1 MQQLKNYYHA
11 ISGLFTNLFY
21 GFPAK
26 KLVVIGV
33 TGTDGKTTT
42 TSLIYHILKSSGKK
56 SAMITTLGAEIDG
69 EKFTHDLHVT
79 TPDAWTLQKYLRLA
93 KDKGV
98 THVALEVSSHSL
110 DQYRVIGIPFA
121 VGVLTNITHEHL
133 DYHKTYENYVRT
145 KVKLLQRA
153 KIAIINRDD
162 ESYTH
167 VLKYLSVQN
176 LQTYSLHNS
185 ESTLALD
192 KFPFTTKLIG
202 DFNLYNSLAAALAAR
217 AIGIDD
223 ENIKKALS
231 TFVAPTGRQ
240 EIIYDKEFKVISDF
254 AHTPNGFEKLLPALK
269 KITPGR
275 LIHVFGCVSQRDDSN
290 RPLMGKAS
298 SNYSDV
304 IILTA
309 DDPRGESIQKINQ
322 EIKRGI
328 SGFKIISPEEYQ
340 AGMNKIIIEID
351 RREQAITFAIQIAE
365 LGDTIVSTGKS
376 HEKTM
381 NYDGV
386 REEQWDETKAIIK
399 SLQNRGM
406 VLKNYT

>member
-1 MQQLKNYYHA
+1 MQLLKNYYHA
-11 ISGLFTNLFY
+11 LSGLIANIY
-21 GFPAK
+21 YDFPSHG
-26 KLVVIGV
+26 LTIIGI

-42 TSLIYHILKSSGKK
+42 TSLIYHILRSSGKK
-56 SAMITTLGAEIDG
+56 SAMITTLGAEVDG

-110 DQYRVIGIPFA
+110 DQYRVIGIPFT

-145 KVKLLQRA
+145 KAKLLERA
-153 KIAIINRDD
+153 RTAILNLDD
-162 ESYTH
+162 ESYNH
-167 VLKYLSVQN
+167 VLTYLPQKNS
-176 LQTYSLHNS
+176 QTYSLHNS
-185 ESTLALD
+185 EATLTLD
-192 KFPFTTKLIG
+192 KFSFTTQLIG
-202 DFNLYNSLAAALAAR
+202 DFNLYNNLAAALAAR
-217 AIGIDD
+217 AVGIDD
-223 ENIKKALS
+223 VSIKNALA
-231 TFVAPTGRQ
+231 TFTAPTGRQ

-269 KITPGR
+269 KITSGR

-298 SNYSDV
+298 ANYSDV

-322 EIKRGI
+322 EIKRDI
-328 SGFKIISPEEYQ
+328 SGFKIISSEEYRS
-340 AGMNKIIIEID
+340 GMKKIIIEID
-351 RREQAITFAIQIAE
+351 RREQAIAFAIQIAE
-365 LGDTIVSTGKS
+365 AGDTIVSTGKS
-376 HEKTM
+376 HEKGM
-381 NYDGV
+381 NYDGMH
-386 REEQWDETKAIIK
+386 EEEWDETKAIIK
-399 SLQNRGM
+399 GLQDRGIM
-406 VLKNYT
+406 ISKK